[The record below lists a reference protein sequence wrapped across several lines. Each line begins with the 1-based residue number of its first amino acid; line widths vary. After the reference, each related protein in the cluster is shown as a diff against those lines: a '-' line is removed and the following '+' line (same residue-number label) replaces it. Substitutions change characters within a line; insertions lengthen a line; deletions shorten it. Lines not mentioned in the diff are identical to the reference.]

1 MQEQQQLKQEPIQKK
16 KYEQTRQYAEYK
28 YIGDDGGR
36 WLFERR
42 SDGLCITV
50 DKPRDVPLNMQSRP
64 MSVNLTVRGKCFND
78 GILNIV
84 RQ

>member
-1 MQEQQQLKQEPIQKK
+1 MAEQQKEQESTVFKK
-16 KYEQTRQYAEYK
+16 KNEQARQYAEYK
-28 YIGDDGGR
+28 YVGDDGGR

-50 DKPRDVPLNMQSRP
+50 DKPKDVPLNIHSRP
-64 MSVNLTVRGKCFND
+64 MSVNLTVRGKCFNEN
-78 GILNIV
+78 ILNIV